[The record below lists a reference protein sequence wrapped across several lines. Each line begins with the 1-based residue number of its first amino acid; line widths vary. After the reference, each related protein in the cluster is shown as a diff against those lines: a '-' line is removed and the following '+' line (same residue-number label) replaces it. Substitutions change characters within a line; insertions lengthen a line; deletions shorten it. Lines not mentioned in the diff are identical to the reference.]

1 MGSETMRAVIG
12 SVALVVAVVGNTF
25 AWADDEAKSDCD
37 AKKIAG
43 RYQIVSG
50 EKFGVKV
57 PEKDYDG
64 SVVVFTTDAI
74 VMTDK
79 HQKQSYAATF
89 KLEPG
94 EKHCRITMTST
105 LAGNQGQRARGLV
118 EKQGDTLRLIYAL
131 PGGDEPTE
139 FRTKDKQLLF
149 VLKPPKEAV
158 PQKSSPRSRTGH

>member
-1 MGSETMRAVIG
+1 MYRNISL
-12 SVALVVAVVGNTF
+12 VALLIAFGASTLGWT
-25 AWADDEAKSDCD
+25 ADEAKSDCD
-37 AKKIAG
+37 AKRIAG

-57 PEKDYDG
+57 PEKDFDG
-64 SVVVFTTDAI
+64 SVVVFTTDTI

-79 HQKQSYAATF
+79 DQKQSYAATF

-118 EKQGDTLRLIYAL
+118 EKQGETLRLIYAL

-139 FRTKDKQLLF
+139 FRTRDKQLLF

-158 PQKSSPRSRTGH
+158 PQQ

>member
-1 MGSETMRAVIG
+1 MYRNSVL
-12 SVALVVAVVGNTF
+12 VALLFVF
-25 AWADDEAKSDCD
+25 ALATNMLGWADDEAKSDCD

-57 PEKDYDG
+57 PEKDFDG

-79 HQKQSYAATF
+79 DQKQSYAATF

-105 LAGNQGQRARGLV
+105 LAGNQGQTARGLV